1 MLVKKARFV
10 GCRADLS
17 LEIVFQRKKNLY
29 RAAVSVVHALHEV
42 GRTEEHATKALLN
55 LLIGDIH
62 SLIQNQNPEILFDL
76 PLIPVQSQ
84 NQMIIHENHI
94 DFPAKS
100 IELE

>member
-1 MLVKKARFV
+1 M
-10 GCRADLS
+10 G
-17 LEIVFQRKKNLY
+17 IVHL
-29 RAAVSVVHALHEV
+29 LHEV

-62 SLIQNQNPEILFDL
+62 SLIQNQNPEILSDL
-76 PLIPVQSQ
+76 PLIPVQPQ
-84 NQMIIHENHI
+84 NQVIIHKNHI